1 MGERLTALQNAI
13 GYRFADPELLLEA
26 LTHKSFSNEASSGA
40 APCSER
46 LEFLGDAVL
55 DLVVGAASF
64 AAYPQLPEGELTR
77 IRAELVSEK
86 SLASVARQLDL
97 GPCLRLGRGERRSG
111 GADKDSLLAD
121 AVEALFGAVFCDGG
135 YEAAHKVIMPLFATV
150 LDLAARRQYDLDFKT
165 LLQEECQRRYG
176 RAPVYRLLQAE
187 GPDHDPTYVVEVNID
202 GAACGRGD
210 GRTKKAAEQQ
220 AAAAA
225 LARLPGQAG

>member
-1 MGERLTALQNAI
+1 MAEQLEALQLAT
-13 GYRFADPELLLEA
+13 GYRFNDPELLLEA
-26 LTHKSFSNEASSGA
+26 LTHKSYSNEARGSV
-40 APCSER
+40 PCNER

-55 DLVVGAASF
+55 DLAVGAKAF
-64 AAYPQLPEGELTR
+64 FAYPDLPEGELTR

-86 SLASVARQLDL
+86 SLATVARQLDL
-97 GPCLRLGRGERRSG
+97 GLCLRMGRGERRSG

-135 YEAAHKVIMPLFATV
+135 FDAANRVILALFRSR
-150 LDLAARRQYDLDFKT
+150 LELAVNRQYDLDFKT
-165 LLQEECQRRYG
+165 LLQEEGQRLHG

-187 GPDHDPTYVVEVNID
+187 GPDHDPTYIVEVSLND
-202 GAACGRGD
+202 TACGRGE

-225 LARLPGQAG
+225 LSRLRR